1 DLDKLLTKKLS
12 NFKVLFPQYTGFEY
26 HLALASLHIHDELK
40 QQALQSGVMV
50 LQRSG
55 DIMETSLPI

>member
-1 DLDKLLTKKLS
+1 MVH
-12 NFKVLFPQYTGFEY
+12 NQIINI
-26 HLALASLHIHDELK
+26 LHIHDELK